1 MFDTIP
7 EIDIAQARAGSGA
20 ARRAAAAEIGAACA
34 SSGFFLL
41 TGHGVPPGLL
51 ADQFRWTARFF
62 DLPQAEKD
70 ALAFGTGRR
79 GYEGLGA
86 QTLDA
91 GAAPDRKE
99 SYYCGIDW
107 PADHPNVV
115 AGLDSYGLNRWPAA
129 LPGFAPQMRAYL
141 AAQIDLALAVMRLI
155 ALSLDLEEDYFTPF
169 FDEPMATLRL
179 VRYPPQPADAGTDTF
194 GAGAHTDWGAIT
206 LLAQDDAGGL
216 EVLNPEGRWIAV
228 PPRADGFVINMG
240 DMIPRWT
247 NGLYR
252 SNLHRVINKASAH
265 DRYSVPLFYSPNYH
279 AKIEALPG
287 TVIPGEKPLHEPC
300 TAGEH
305 LAEMYRKS
313 YGLKAA

>member
-1 MFDTIP
+1 MGIP
-7 EIDIAQARAGSGA
+7 VVSLAKSDLEIA
-20 ARRAAAAEIGAACA
+20 AAIRAAATAH
-34 SSGFFLL
+34 GFFYIVD
-41 TGHGVPPGLL
+41 HGIPQSLIDAQYEWAKRL
-51 ADQFRWTARFF
+51 FA
-62 DLPQAEKD
+62 LPEASKRKISLFNSK
-70 ALAFGTGRR
+70 AKR
-79 GYEGLGA
+79 GWEAIGD

-91 GAAPDRKE
+91 EAEPDRKE
-99 SYYCGIDW
+99 SFYCGVPYGPEHPYVKAELNGYGANQW
-107 PADHPNVV
+107 PEELPEMAESC
-115 AGLDSYGLNRWPAA
+115 AAYIEATTKLCEGL
-129 LPGFAPQMRAYL
+129 MRHL
-141 AAQIDLALAVMRLI
+141 AR
-155 ALSLDLEEDYFTPF
+155 SLDLPPTQ
-169 FDEPMATLRL
+169 FDHTMAEPMITLRL
-179 VRYPPQPADAGTDTF
+179 LRYPPHPADAGANVF

-206 LLAQDDAGGL
+206 VLAQDDSGGL
-216 EVLNPEGRWIAV
+216 QVLD
-228 PPRADGFVINMG
+228 ADGKTWLDATPIPGSFVVNLG

-287 TVIPGEKPLHEPC
+287 TVIPGEKPMHEPC